1 MNNPKSHPNCRLLVA
16 LCFSLTVSLNSRA
29 MEALLL
35 QDTYVD
41 STKNPANNGAN
52 ANLRVTKSGNQIC
65 RSFLKFQSRDSAS
78 RRDGRKS
85 DKRASSFMGQ

>member
-1 MNNPKSHPNCRLLVA
+1 
-16 LCFSLTVSLNSRA
+16 

-65 RSFLKFQSRDSAS
+65 RSFLKFSLATLAP
-78 RRDGRKS
+78 GATAEKS
-85 DKRASSFMGQ
+85 QAREFVYGQKQFYRIRINHSHSGNKCVG